1 MPKKNKED
9 IKTNDII
16 EIEEFSETSDNEEK
30 SVVKPKKT
38 KSKPDTKKKVKVES
52 ESEEE
57 SSEEEPPKKNK
68 SKSKRVVESPVKK
81 PISQKRLD
89 ALQRGREKAAKIR
102 AEKKKLELE
111 SIKKQLWEDFNGKVK
126 DTRVAGLKEKED
138 VAAEPPCKEP
148 SSKALEHISKMKSS
162 LPQEPLKLGG
172 NAVVRTFSKIK

>member
-38 KSKPDTKKKVKVES
+38 KSKPDTKKKVKLEATPARS
-52 ESEEE
+52 ESEED

-111 SIKKQLWEDFNGKVK
+111 SIKKQLWDDFNGKVK
-126 DTRVAGLKEKED
+126 DKKE
-138 VAAEPPCKEP
+138 AAEPPCKEP

>member
-38 KSKPDTKKKVKVES
+38 KSKPDTKKKVKLES

-57 SSEEEPPKKNK
+57 SSEEEPPKKSKSK
-68 SKSKRVVESPVKK
+68 SKSKRVESPVKK

-102 AEKKKLELE
+102 AEKKKLELD

-126 DTRVAGLKEKED
+126 DKKEAA
-138 VAAEPPCKEP
+138 AAEPPCKEP

>member
-30 SVVKPKKT
+30 TPAKPKKS
-38 KSKPDTKKKVKVES
+38 KSKPDTKKKVKLEATPARSES

-57 SSEEEPPKKNK
+57 SSEEEPPKKSK
-68 SKSKRVVESPVKK
+68 SKSKRVESPVKK

-111 SIKKQLWEDFNGKVK
+111 SIKKQLWDDFNGKVK
-126 DTRVAGLKEKED
+126 DKKE
-138 VAAEPPCKEP
+138 AAEQPCKEP

>member
-38 KSKPDTKKKVKVES
+38 RAKPDTKKKVKAES

-57 SSEEEPPKKNK
+57 SSEEEPPKKSKSK

-102 AEKKKLELE
+102 AEKKKLELD

-126 DTRVAGLKEKED
+126 DKKE
-138 VAAEPPCKEP
+138 VVEP